1 MELVGRVRAGA
12 GLGAPRMS
20 DPHVMELISRSVGF
34 RPVPGTLNV
43 VLEQPFDRTLATS
56 FVSAKDLSPTWEE
69 DVGQAGYWLTPV
81 VVAGQHQAVAIQADE
96 PGYPPEQIEVVCAV
110 RLRDVLGLDDGDSLT
125 ITVAERAEE

>member
-43 VLEQPFDRTLATS
+43 ILEQPFDRELATGY
-56 FVSAKDLSPTWEE
+56 VSARDLSPTWQE
-69 DVGQAGYWLTPV
+69 DVGQAGYWLTPI
-81 VVAGQHQAVAIQADE
+81 VVAGTFEGVAVQANE
-96 PGYPPEQIEVVCAV
+96 EGYPPEQIEVLCAV
-110 RLRDVLGLDDGDSLT
+110 RLRDALGLADGDSLT
-125 ITVAERAEE
+125 ISVAQE

>member
-43 VLEQPFDRTLATS
+43 VLEQPFDRELATGY
-56 FVSAKDLSPTWEE
+56 VSAGDLSPTWQE
-69 DVGQAGYWLTPV
+69 DVGQAGYWLTPI
-81 VVAGQHQAVAIQADE
+81 VVAGTFEGVAVQANE
-96 PGYPPEQIEVVCAV
+96 PGYPSEQIEVLCAV
-110 RLRDVLGLDDGDSLT
+110 RLREALGLADGDSLT
-125 ITVAERAEE
+125 ISVAEE

>member
-43 VLEQPFDRTLATS
+43 ILEQAFDRELATGY
-56 FVSAKDLSPTWEE
+56 VSGRDLSPTWQE
-69 DVGQAGYWLTPV
+69 DVGQAGYWLTPI
-81 VVAGQHQAVAIQADE
+81 VVAGRFEGVAVQANE
-96 PGYPPEQIEVVCAV
+96 SGYPPEQIEVLCAV
-110 RLRDVLGLDDGDSLT
+110 RLRDALGLADGDSLT
-125 ITVAERAEE
+125 ISVAEE